1 MKNILVNKNIRLFDA
16 LKKLSLLGEKTLI
29 IINNKRKLLGTIS
42 DGDIRRNILK
52 RNNLNNK
59 IEKIYN
65 RNPTYLIEGKYNK
78 KHIKDI
84 F

>member
-16 LKKLSLLGEKTLI
+16 LKKLSLSGEKTLI
-29 IINNKRKLLGTIS
+29 IINKTRKLLGTIS

-59 IEKIYN
+59 IEKNLQQKSYLLN
-65 RNPTYLIEGKYNK
+65 RRKI
-78 KHIKDI
+78 
-84 F
+84 